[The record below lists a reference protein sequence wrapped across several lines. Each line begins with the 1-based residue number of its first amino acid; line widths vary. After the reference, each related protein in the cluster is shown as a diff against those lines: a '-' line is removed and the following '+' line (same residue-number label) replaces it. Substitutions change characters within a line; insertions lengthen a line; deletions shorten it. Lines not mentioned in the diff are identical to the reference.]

1 MVCLCTSTR
10 TMPAG
15 RPAVFRISG
24 RGVAPLTR
32 ARTSADGGP
41 PLGGRRRMSRTTVTK
56 TATAPMATTPSSRK
70 LLGAG
75 SGCGVVVGC
84 AVVGGAV
91 VGGAVVGG
99 AVVGAMAKPTP
110 VTVTDVPGCPCEGAN
125 VITGLPTVSFTVI
138 AGS

>member
-1 MVCLCTSTR
+1 M
-10 TMPAG
+10 
-15 RPAVFRISG
+15 
-24 RGVAPLTR
+24 
-32 ARTSADGGP
+32 
-41 PLGGRRRMSRTTVTK
+41 GGRRRMSRTTATK
-56 TATAPMATTPSSRK
+56 TTTTPMATTPSSRK

-110 VTVTDVPGCPCEGAN
+110 VTVTDVPGFACEGAN
-125 VITGLPTVSFTVI
+125 VITGLPTVSFMVT